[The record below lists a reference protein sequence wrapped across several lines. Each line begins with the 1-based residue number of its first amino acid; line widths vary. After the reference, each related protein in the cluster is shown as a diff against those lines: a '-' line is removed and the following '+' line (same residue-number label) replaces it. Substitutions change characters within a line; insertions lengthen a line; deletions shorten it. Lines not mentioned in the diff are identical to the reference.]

1 MFSLGIKNA
10 ILVMLIIMILHVL
23 IKNAIADG
31 TQRKQP
37 SQTKRE
43 TFVGASVDKAYD
55 QLVEKSGDLSKPNV
69 PSPEVPACPAPEKKT
84 SEEDELLKYVYGDD
98 KDGSDIASFF
108 KGLDVTKDIDKN
120 IQAKLACP
128 VLKSD
133 DNSLPLS
140 TTCDPKLQNMS
151 ASLVANKE
159 VKADC
164 DLKQPL
170 QNMVLKEYNDESSM
184 NGGALYGSLS
194 AYDDYALSF
203 QEYDC
208 GTK

>member
-10 ILVMLIIMILHVL
+10 ILVLLIILILHVL
-23 IKNAIADG
+23 IKNAIVNDDNR
-31 TQRKQP
+31 QRKQ
-37 SQTKRE
+37 KRE
-43 TFVGASVDKAYD
+43 AFETAAPLDKAY
-55 QLVEKSGDLSKPNV
+55 EKLIDKSSDEPQI
-69 PSPEVPACPAPEKKT
+69 PACPAPEQKG

-98 KDGSDIASFF
+98 KDTTDIGTFF
-108 KGLDVTKDIDKN
+108 KGLDVTKDVEKN

-151 ASLVANKE
+151 ASLADKD

-170 QNMVLKEYNDESSM
+170 QTMLLKEYNDENAM

-203 QEYDC
+203 QEYAC
-208 GTK
+208 S

>member
-10 ILVMLIIMILHVL
+10 ILVLLIIMILHVL
-23 IKNAIADG
+23 IKNAIVNDE
-31 TQRKQP
+31 TRQRKQ
-37 SQTKRE
+37 KRE
-43 TFVGASVDKAYD
+43 AFETGAAPLDKAY
-55 QLVEKSGDLSKPNV
+55 EKLIDKSSDTLKPSE
-69 PSPEVPACPAPEKKT
+69 PQIPACPAPEQKGG

-98 KDGSDIASFF
+98 KDTTDIGTFF
-108 KGLDVTKDIDKN
+108 KGFDVTKDVEKN
-120 IQAKLACP
+120 IEAKLACP

-151 ASLVANKE
+151 AALANKD

-170 QNMVLKEYNDESSM
+170 QTMVLKEYNDESAM

-203 QEYDC
+203 QEYAC
-208 GTK
+208 VGSS